1 MNTVAAI
8 AILVALFAGPILLA
22 PIERNLEPY
31 FLAVGI
37 IAVSA
42 ARAWSIGLIIEA
54 LRAPILVTIAVVVAG
69 VIFARFRPRL
79 DDALLVLRGRI
90 ARPILTAMTVFIL
103 AIFSSVITGIVAA
116 IVLAEAVGLLRLG
129 PPSRNNVVIAGCFA
143 IGLGSALTPAGEPLS
158 ALAASILHLSFF
170 DLLRWFGPWIIP
182 TIFVLSLLAGYFARG
197 DYDLIAEEAAVRET
211 IDDALLQGARI
222 FIFVAGLVLVGR
234 AFEPQAEQWLLP
246 LGRSGLFWANT
257 ISAALDNATLVALEA
272 RAIGVDGLP
281 WAIASLLIAGGI
293 LIPGNIPNIVCAGK
307 LGIRSLEWARLGIPL
322 GLVMLGIAFAILRL
336 S

>member
-1 MNTVAAI
+1 
-8 AILVALFAGPILLA
+8 
-22 PIERNLEPY
+22 
-31 FLAVGI
+31 
-37 IAVSA
+37 
-42 ARAWSIGLIIEA
+42 
-54 LRAPILVTIAVVVAG
+54 
-69 VIFARFRPRL
+69 
-79 DDALLVLRGRI
+79 
-90 ARPILTAMTVFIL
+90 
-103 AIFSSVITGIVAA
+103 
-116 IVLAEAVGLLRLG
+116 LG

-211 IDDALLQGARI
+211 INDALLQGARI

-293 LIPGNIPNIVCAGK
+293 LIPGNIPNIVC
-307 LGIRSLEWARLGIPL
+307 
-322 GLVMLGIAFAILRL
+322 
-336 S
+336 